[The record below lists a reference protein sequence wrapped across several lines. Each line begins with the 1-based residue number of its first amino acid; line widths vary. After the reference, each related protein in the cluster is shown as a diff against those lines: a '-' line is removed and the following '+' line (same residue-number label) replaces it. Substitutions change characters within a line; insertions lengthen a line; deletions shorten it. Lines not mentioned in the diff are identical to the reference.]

1 MANIGTYSNDSTINA
16 ADKLIGSD
24 GTSGADSGKTKNYTV
39 SSLTTH
45 IAANLSS
52 PLKISGLSEA
62 ADDTAAASAGIAVN
76 GLYRTGSVL
85 KIRVS

>member
-1 MANIGTYSNDSTINA
+1 MANIGTYSNDSTIDP

-24 GTSGADSGKTKNYTV
+24 GTSGADAGKTKNYTV
-39 SSLTTH
+39 SSLSTH
-45 IAANLSS
+45 ISANLSS
-52 PLKISGLSEA
+52 PVKISGLSEA

>member
-1 MANIGTYSNDSTINA
+1 MANIGTYSNDATIDS
-16 ADKLIGSD
+16 ADKLIGTD

-45 IAANLSS
+45 IASNLSS
-52 PLKISGLSEA
+52 PVKISGLSNA
-62 ADDTAAASAGIAVN
+62 ADDTAAATAGVPVN
-76 GLYRTGSVL
+76 GLYRDGSVL